1 MFPMSQFFE
10 KTKNVLRF
18 CTFILFERMVITVKM
33 VRERGNEIFDLFED
47 SCTDIKLN
55 LDSCIFLFSFRD
67 QVCHLKLN
75 FTEFGDDIM
84 ESVTKNRIM
93 LLLINLK
100 VKFLEKFVFS
110 FD

>member
-18 CTFILFERMVITVKM
+18 CTFVLFERMVVTVKL

-55 LDSCIFLFSFRD
+55 LDS
-67 QVCHLKLN
+67 
-75 FTEFGDDIM
+75 
-84 ESVTKNRIM
+84 
-93 LLLINLK
+93 
-100 VKFLEKFVFS
+100 
-110 FD
+110 